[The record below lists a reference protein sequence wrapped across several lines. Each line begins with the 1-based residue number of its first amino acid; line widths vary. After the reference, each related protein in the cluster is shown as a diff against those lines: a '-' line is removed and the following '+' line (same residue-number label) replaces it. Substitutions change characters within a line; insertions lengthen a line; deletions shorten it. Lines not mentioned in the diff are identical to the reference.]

1 MLCMLI
7 NDTTLVLS
15 SCLLMRISRYV
26 GFLVMSQLL
35 VWRGI
40 AFSFP
45 ELTPACV
52 VIANLVPLS
61 LLTTHVF
68 TALIA

>member
-1 MLCMLI
+1 
-7 NDTTLVLS
+7 
-15 SCLLMRISRYV
+15 MRISRYV

-40 AFSFP
+40 AFSFA